1 MVIDHLKNAS
11 CYYGLNARFKRAF
24 DFLREKDFSKM
35 DPGKYEIDGLDIY
48 ALVATYETKP
58 KNKGTWEAHQRY
70 IDIQYLAEGM
80 EMVGY
85 APIEEMVSRDYQE
98 AEDYLTLEGE
108 GDFII
113 LRQGNFAIF
122 QPQDAHMPGLAAN
135 SPQAV
140 KKIIVKVRLD

>member
-48 ALVATYETKP
+48 ALVATYKTKP
-58 KNKGTWEAHQRY
+58 KDEGTWEAH
-70 IDIQYLAEGM
+70 
-80 EMVGY
+80 
-85 APIEEMVSRDYQE
+85 
-98 AEDYLTLEGE
+98 
-108 GDFII
+108 
-113 LRQGNFAIF
+113 
-122 QPQDAHMPGLAAN
+122 MPGLTAN
-135 SPQAV
+135 GPQAV